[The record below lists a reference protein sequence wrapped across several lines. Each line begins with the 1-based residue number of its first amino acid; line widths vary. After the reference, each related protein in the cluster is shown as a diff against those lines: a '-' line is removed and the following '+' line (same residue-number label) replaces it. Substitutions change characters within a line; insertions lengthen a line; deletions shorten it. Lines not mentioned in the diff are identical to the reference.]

1 MAERAAWP
9 VSTFLSQIGSEVGV
23 SEWFLIGQRRIDD
36 FATVTQDR
44 QFIHTDPER
53 ARESS
58 FGGTIAHGFLTLSL
72 LSAMQRSCLPTV
84 ESAKAELNYGFDKV
98 RFLTPVRSGGRVRAR
113 FTLSSFSE
121 REKGRWLMAL
131 KVPIEI
137 EHGDKPALIA
147 DWLILFLT

>member
-1 MAERAAWP
+1 
-9 VSTFLSQIGSEVGV
+9 
-23 SEWFLIGQRRIDD
+23 
-36 FATVTQDR
+36 
-44 QFIHTDPER
+44 
-53 ARESS
+53 
-58 FGGTIAHGFLTLSL
+58 
-72 LSAMQRSCLPTV
+72 MQRSCLPTV